1 MKWFNFQDIWKLYSA
16 NKIGNVNNI
25 IEYEPKP
32 EEEVIEHT
40 KQKKENSIENT
51 RNRKKKYIILA
62 KNALTQNIYE

>member
-40 KQKKENSIENT
+40 KQKK
-51 RNRKKKYIILA
+51 
-62 KNALTQNIYE
+62 